1 MSTESGKTCVEC
13 KPVQEDRG
21 GRSFVHMVN
30 TGVVQLCP
38 LHDGSMAEKL
48 AEALRRKVTHHDNG
62 INCALYGSTGQPC
75 SDCQLL
81 AAYDELQGRK
91 G

>member
-1 MSTESGKTCVEC
+1 MSAESGKTCRDC
-13 KPVQEDRG
+13 KAEFYMINPPKFAG
-21 GRSFVHMVN
+21 VH
-30 TGVVQLCP
+30 LCP

-48 AEALRRKVTHHDNG
+48 AEALRGLTFSHRADFGCGYQSESCHACKT
-62 INCALYGSTGQPC
+62 
-75 SDCQLL
+75 L